1 MKRDLKICFLRNV
14 LEEWRWTFSSTV
26 DSWKEAL
33 VLFFWTASPS
43 YDVAYDVYA
52 FLFLL
57 LFNTKIFFSCS
68 KFARGFVERE
78 REREMIDLT

>member
-1 MKRDLKICFLRNV
+1 MRECGRIDEERFKDLFFLRNV
-14 LEEWRWTFSSTV
+14 LEEWRWTFSSTA

-52 FLFLL
+52 F
-57 LFNTKIFFSCS
+57 
-68 KFARGFVERE
+68 
-78 REREMIDLT
+78 